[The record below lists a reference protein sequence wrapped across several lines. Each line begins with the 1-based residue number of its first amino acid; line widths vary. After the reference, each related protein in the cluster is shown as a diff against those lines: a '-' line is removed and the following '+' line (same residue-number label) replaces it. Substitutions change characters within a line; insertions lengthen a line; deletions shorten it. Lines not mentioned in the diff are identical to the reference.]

1 MLSTSILQT
10 LYWVNYLVIKK
21 ALLQLKNEIF
31 SINVHIFFIFT
42 RSKSTYVQFVIF
54 LMYKKLRSTPN
65 ILILLLKEVAQQC
78 KKIDT
83 AWLIVSNNKFHYII
97 NILTALK
104 F

>member
-21 ALLQLKNEIF
+21 ALLQLKNENF
-31 SINVHIFFIFT
+31 CINVHFFSF
-42 RSKSTYVQFVIF
+42 SPDLNQ
-54 LMYKKLRSTPN
+54 LMFKTTQN

-78 KKIDT
+78 KKINT